1 MINTKFGV
9 HFFYT
14 SKKKKKFIVYF
25 FFENDM
31 VYLLRMKRA
40 SDIVMIFIISIQ

>member
-1 MINTKFGV
+1 MQMINTKFGV

-14 SKKKKKFIVYF
+14 SKKKK
-25 FFENDM
+25 M
-31 VYLLRMKRA
+31 VCLLRMKRA

>member
-14 SKKKKKFIVYF
+14 SKKKKIIVYF
-25 FFENDM
+25 IFENDM